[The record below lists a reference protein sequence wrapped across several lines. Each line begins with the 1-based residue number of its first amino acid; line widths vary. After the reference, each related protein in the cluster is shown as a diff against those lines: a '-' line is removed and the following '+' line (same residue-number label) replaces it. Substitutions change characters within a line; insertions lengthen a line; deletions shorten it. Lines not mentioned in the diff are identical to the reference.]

1 MVSAVPTW
9 APPRSVAL
17 ITGGTTGIGLVTA
30 RLLHQQGFAVVV
42 TGINP
47 ETLADARQALPDDVV
62 ILRADARSIS
72 DAENVADEVRR
83 RFDRLDLLFLNA
95 GIGRFTPLD
104 AVDEA
109 FYDEHFDVNV
119 KGQLFMLQKALPLL
133 GEGSSVVFT
142 GALGPVKGVP
152 NWSIY
157 SATKGAL
164 LAAVPALAVEL
175 APRGI
180 RVNAVSPGPI
190 DTPAFRKLGL
200 PPDTQ
205 SAFMETIPTRVP
217 LGRFGRDDEVAR
229 VVAFL
234 ASPAAGFITGAT
246 VPVDGG
252 LGVAF

>member
-1 MVSAVPTW
+1 MARPVPSS

-17 ITGGTTGIGLVTA
+17 ITGGTTGIGLATA
-30 RLLHQQGFAVVV
+30 GLLHRQGFAVLG
-42 TGINP
+42 TGTNP
-47 ETLADARQALPDDVV
+47 DTLAEARQALPDDVV
-62 ILRADARSIS
+62 VLRADAGSIA
-72 DAENVADEVRR
+72 DATRVADEVRR

-95 GIGRFTPLD
+95 GLGRFAALD

-133 GEGSSVVFT
+133 GEGSSIVVT
-142 GALGPVKGVP
+142 GALGPTRGIP

-164 LAAVPALAVEL
+164 LAAVPALAAEL

-180 RVNAVSPGPI
+180 RVNAVTPGPI
-190 DTPAFRKLGL
+190 DTAAFRKLGL
-200 PPDTQ
+200 PPATLR
-205 SAFMETIPTRVP
+205 AFMETIPTRVP
-217 LGRFGRDDEVAR
+217 LGRFGRDDEVAH

-234 ASPAAGFITGAT
+234 ASPAAGFITGANI
-246 VPVDGG
+246 PVDGG
-252 LGVAF
+252 LGAAL